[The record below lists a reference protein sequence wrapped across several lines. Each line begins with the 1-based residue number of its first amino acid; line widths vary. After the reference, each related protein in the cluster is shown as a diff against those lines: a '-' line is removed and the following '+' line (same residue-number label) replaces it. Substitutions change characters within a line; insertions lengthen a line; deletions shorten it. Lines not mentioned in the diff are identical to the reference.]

1 MKKRFVKIV
10 SIIAILTTLAIPV
23 FGLEMTNLEAA
34 MAPAGIVVDGALSV
48 DSKTG
53 EFIWPEADGID
64 NGYEGNLEVAINNA
78 IDGTLPIDSKTGEFI
93 WPEADGVDIG
103 QDMIQPYAADYNY
116 ASSSFYTGAY
126 LKSGDLFN
134 IQNTPKFT
142 SVKQSTTSDGSCS
155 VAYQIIN
162 NSTGKLTSKVLTGA
176 WVNTSTSVSGFT
188 TSIAT
193 GECKIYLAGQDT
205 TVEKKASGTFNY

>member
-1 MKKRFVKIV
+1 MKKSFLSVV
-10 SIIAILTTLAIPV
+10 SIIAILTTLVVPV
-23 FGLEMTNLEAA
+23 FGREMTNLEAV
-34 MAPAGIVVDGALSV
+34 MAPADTVINGTLSV

-53 EFIWPEADGID
+53 EFIWPEADGVD
-64 NGYEGNLEVAINNA
+64 DGHEMTNLESAVTS
-78 IDGTLPIDSKTGEFI
+78 IDGTLPVDSKTGEFI

-103 QDMIQPYAADYNY
+103 QDMIQPFAADYNY
-116 ASSSFYTGAY
+116 SSSSFYTGAY

-134 IQNTPKFT
+134 IQSTPKFT
-142 SVKQSTTSDGSCS
+142 SAKQSTTSDGSCS
-155 VAYQIIN
+155 IAYQIIN
-162 NSTGKLTSKVLTGA
+162 NSSGKLTSVVKSGA
-176 WVNTSTSVSGFT
+176 WVNTSTTVSGFT